1 MKSILVVEDS
11 AMVLKI
17 IKHVLSQNQN
27 FTVDY
32 AESFAQARSLI
43 EKNAPYFVALVDLG
57 LPDAVDGEVVD
68 YTLEKKIPTIV
79 LTASFDEKKRE
90 AMLAKGIVDYV
101 TKEGR
106 YSYELALNTIERL
119 VKNQHTKVLVVDDSS
134 TQKKMMAQ
142 LLRLHLFDVVEA
154 GNGVEAI
161 KVLLD
166 NPDTRLL
173 VTDFNMPKMDGF
185 ELVKN
190 IRVKYEKSDLIAI
203 GISSNDEGALSAKFI
218 KYGAN
223 DFLRKP
229 FNQEEFFCRINHNLD
244 QLELIEKIRDASRR
258 DETTGVYSRSYF
270 FSLGEST
277 IANSKM
283 EDSDIALAVINVD
296 RFSEI
301 NERYTNKIGDK
312 VLRQF
317 ATQLDDILDR
327 FVVAR
332 AESDTFL
339 CLLRGLDNDKACALM
354 NRVREL
360 ISAEG
365 LDVDGDSINLT
376 FSVGISNVVSAGFD
390 ALVRISNRNLQR
402 AKEAGGDIVFG
413 DVV

>member
-134 TQKKMMAQ
+134 TQRKMMAQ